1 MTATLPIRDG
11 DGDVPDSRSR
21 AGRDGAAPDSRSRAG
36 RDGAAPGSRC
46 RAELR

>member
-1 MTATLPIRDG
+1 MTRDG
-11 DGDVPDSRSR
+11 DGAV
-21 AGRDGAAPDSRSRAG
+21 PDSRSRAG